1 VDAQNVLRSEK
12 TVLTNT
18 GSSPNMGENLDPWM
32 HRGRVATVVSII
44 TRIIII
50 ISITIIAIIIG
61 MSS

>member
-1 VDAQNVLRSEK
+1 MDAQNVLRSEK

-44 TRIIII
+44 IRII
-50 ISITIIAIIIG
+50 ISIITSIIG